1 MRQITDVASN
11 VYHCVRTHTS
21 FSQSLHD
28 HAPANLQLVGPLTT
42 FHPTTGAIDYQ
53 EYHNNDNGKQLVNL
67 DAVIFATGYLFSF
80 PFLPF
85 EKDAIIVDGQNVTG
99 LYKWMFYMNNPTLS
113 FVGLPIRVVPMPL
126 MQSQSTVIA
135 RVLSQR
141 IPLPSTTIMQSHVT
155 VSNNDRHSIVMG
167 AQTEFD
173 YVESLSAWAENKAND
188 MDAWRKQS
196 TDIITGPL
204 SERWKERRQRSLQL
218 RLECLGY

>member
-1 MRQITDVASN
+1 M
-11 VYHCVRTHTS
+11 YHCVRTHTS

-28 HAPANLQLVGPLTT
+28 HAPDNLQLVGPLTT
-42 FHPTTGAIDYQ
+42 FNASTGTVNYQDY
-53 EYHNNDNGKQLVNL
+53 HDNSKSKQLLNL

-85 EKDAIIVDGQNVTG
+85 EKDAIIMDGQNVTG
-99 LYKWMFYMNNPTLS
+99 LYKWMFYMKNPTLS

-141 IPLPSTTIMQSHVT
+141 IPLPSTTIMESQAT
-155 VSNNDRHSIVMG
+155 TTNNDRHSIVMG

-173 YVESLSAWAENKAND
+173 YVEGLSAWAENKAND
-188 MDAWRKQS
+188 MDTWRKQS
-196 TDIITGPL
+196 TDLITGPL

>member
-1 MRQITDVASN
+1 M
-11 VYHCVRTHTS
+11 
-21 FSQSLHD
+21 
-28 HAPANLQLVGPLTT
+28 TT
-42 FHPTTGAIDYQ
+42 FDASTGTVNYQDY
-53 EYHNNDNGKQLVNL
+53 HDNSNSKQLLNL

-85 EKDAIIVDGQNVTG
+85 EKDTIIVDGQNVTG
-99 LYKWMFYMNNPTLS
+99 LYKWMFYMKNPTLS

-141 IPLPSTTIMQSHVT
+141 IPLPSTTIMESQAT
-155 VSNNDRHSIVMG
+155 TTNNDRHSIVMG

-173 YVESLSAWAENKAND
+173 YVEGLSAWAENKAND
-188 MDAWRKQS
+188 MDTWRKQS
-196 TDIITGPL
+196 TDLITGPL

>member
-1 MRQITDVASN
+1 M
-11 VYHCVRTHTS
+11 
-21 FSQSLHD
+21 
-28 HAPANLQLVGPLTT
+28 TT
-42 FHPTTGAIDYQ
+42 FDASTGTVNYQDY
-53 EYHNNDNGKQLVNL
+53 HDNSNSKQLLNL

-85 EKDAIIVDGQNVTG
+85 EKDAIIMDGQNVTG
-99 LYKWMFYMNNPTLS
+99 LYKWMFYMKNPTLS

-141 IPLPSTTIMQSHVT
+141 IPLPSTTIMESQAT
-155 VSNNDRHSIVMG
+155 TTNNDRHSIVMG

-173 YVESLSAWAENKAND
+173 YVEGLSAWAENKAND
-188 MDAWRKQS
+188 MDTWRKQS
-196 TDIITGPL
+196 TDLITGPL